1 MQCGF
6 RRVLAPARRKSLRH
20 LRQTSLYM
28 TPFLLVEWKGVV
40 AYVAA
45 WDEPTFTN
53 APAKA

>member
-1 MQCGF
+1 
-6 RRVLAPARRKSLRH
+6 
-20 LRQTSLYM
+20 M